1 MSFRDNDG
9 RRYGHIPPVQYPV
22 ANRSSQDQTSYP
34 NRRPSFNS
42 GDDSGAFV
50 SPANR
55 PNYHP
60 TLNTSVAGLGNR
72 DELFLASPS
81 DPNRANYG
89 NSGVAMAG
97 YQHQYQPQT
106 PPTPSTYNPQ
116 AFARSQSTTIPYLP
130 HPSHRRAQQQ
140 SIATNIPA
148 PAIAPAPYSPTTAT
162 PNNFTPAPYNPA
174 AYSGSAVPQRQS
186 TYSGYSNYNNQSYG
200 SPPLNQSPYF
210 QSQPTY
216 ASTPAQQR
224 QSSTPSAPY
233 PAGYDQPTY
242 NSTYTSAASPP
253 VPAQS
258 ISYDTS
264 QTQYAAS
271 YSNDTETPPI
281 TFYASDSSSSDQV
294 PYPTQSQIPVG
305 PNYSATD
312 PHSFLSRPSRSNS
325 AASPLP
331 SPPGHSQSLTGLTRH
346 PTNAPLPSRPVDD
359 IAEELYGP
367 NGSLATG
374 ASQEYPTQDSIMQDI
389 EAELARRN
397 GSLRDRPTAFDQR
410 NGALPEGDLQN
421 LRRLTSN
428 ASYHSTATTLTN
440 QEEPSGVNRYSSNA
454 STLNRNHSTN
464 PYAHEDHD
472 GDESDPEGAAGAWAL
487 QQAEEDDRRFSSVG
501 GTLPY
506 FSQPEA
512 SAQPT
517 LPTHKEEPSSDSDY
531 AGMDLGLMGG
541 GYAGNLTYDN
551 NLGSPPITEIA
562 PGDIQPLPT
571 PRSNHTSQRS
581 HGSNRYPAFEQADV
595 DYEGTGG
602 LQQPTAHRL
611 SFDEGEER
619 VSLHSRQSGSES
631 PSKEDYPDMFYHPG
645 LSNRPLPAIPASS
658 DSSSM
663 LSAQSPGKGLPQH
676 GYSLSVDSRP
686 YSGPDA
692 QYGQNAQQ
700 LQVERS
706 ISLSSHSTSPLV
718 QPPGRSKTDA
728 TEERNA
734 RLRQMRQQQQIM
746 AQQGLIPYEG
756 YDPGTPTSINYDVIT
771 LPSGRRGKFQHPE
784 KLTVADVR
792 SCTEPW
798 ALSGIAKWIR
808 EMAEGEPDLK
818 KKTLED
824 GLVRLFCLKVPTMN
838 VADAEALSTQVL
850 DSMLEAGILIPD
862 EEWLKFGPG
871 SVSGVLWQLTGS
883 GCYAPKLH
891 GYDDETYG
899 HELPTRCYSY
909 HCTRTLKKANLDD
922 LVSNGV
928 KTVDWA
934 TFYNMTK
941 ESTEGKSKKEVS
953 RQNVLHEII
962 TSEEVYMD
970 RLDVLRVLYRDRL
983 LQSQPRIV
991 AEGRIEKFVSNV
1003 FGKVD
1008 AVQQVNM
1015 DHLLA
1020 QLKYR
1025 QKEQGPWIVGFSDI
1039 FREWVRK
1046 ARTAYVDYASAF
1058 PYARYQVKKEAERNF
1073 LFRQFLEDNRAHPRS
1088 QRLDWTSYLKDPIT
1102 RLQRYSLLLETVL
1115 KQTIQDSEEKANLR
1129 RAIEEVKSMTLE
1141 CDAKVDEMQ
1150 KKVTMIELDQ
1160 MLVLRPGF
1168 HADLH
1173 LDHLGR
1179 ELILQGDLQRMGSK
1193 GVRWVDT
1200 HALLFDHYLILAKL
1214 VVSRDGRQDK
1224 KYDVSKEV
1232 RTLLSLAYITHT
1244 NFSSL
1249 YLCHDPISKQ
1259 KGIAAP
1265 LTRSAASDTKLNKV
1279 QTNGTE
1285 RPNLDHAATNSSVGT
1300 AAVNRL
1306 ATANSIDSEG
1316 RILYPFRIKHLG
1328 HEVYTLFAQSA
1339 QARQDW
1345 CDRIIEAKTR
1355 HAKALHAQNAEPFRL
1370 LVMADSAFAYDPVA
1384 AIGKYVGGVH
1394 IRGTPLDRAIR
1405 EVEKTCGS
1413 GRGPPPIS
1421 RAGVNCAT
1429 GFTAFGKNMVA
1440 VGTDAGVCVSEAGD
1454 QRGWIKTVT
1463 ASRVTQIAVLEQ
1475 FSVVLVL
1482 SERNLISYPLDVVAP
1497 PSSYPAPSNDNP
1509 RRSPQ
1514 RLAKDVSFFATA
1526 HMKDRMLVFYKKKES
1541 LHTTFK
1547 VLEPVFQKA
1556 TEKKSRLFGG
1566 SRKAG
1571 VGVTESFRDFDE
1583 FFFPTE
1589 CYSLNIFHTYIAVS
1603 TARGFELLTLD
1614 KKIPMSIPDTRQPAI
1629 ANIANRIKEQRPLG
1643 MFRLN
1648 DQEFLLAYE
1657 DCAVYVDKYGDVSRS
1672 VIMEYS
1678 GKQKKARGAS
1688 MYGQYLLLFNEDY
1701 VEVRNAENGRLR
1713 QIIAGRDVKVLD
1725 YGVRGPTGGSS
1736 SANGQSPSLGPISN
1750 GVLDSQGTIK
1760 ICMAHPEVAGQ
1771 QIVLEML
1778 LNSGHMEK

>member
-1 MSFRDNDG
+1 M
-9 RRYGHIPPVQYPV
+9 P
-22 ANRSSQDQTSYP
+22 
-34 NRRPSFNS
+34 
-42 GDDSGAFV
+42 
-50 SPANR
+50 
-55 PNYHP
+55 
-60 TLNTSVAGLGNR
+60 
-72 DELFLASPS
+72 
-81 DPNRANYG
+81 
-89 NSGVAMAG
+89 
-97 YQHQYQPQT
+97 
-106 PPTPSTYNPQ
+106 
-116 AFARSQSTTIPYLP
+116 
-130 HPSHRRAQQQ
+130 
-140 SIATNIPA
+140 
-148 PAIAPAPYSPTTAT
+148 
-162 PNNFTPAPYNPA
+162 
-174 AYSGSAVPQRQS
+174 
-186 TYSGYSNYNNQSYG
+186 
-200 SPPLNQSPYF
+200 
-210 QSQPTY
+210 
-216 ASTPAQQR
+216 
-224 QSSTPSAPY
+224 
-233 PAGYDQPTY
+233 
-242 NSTYTSAASPP
+242 SPP
-253 VPAQS
+253 VHA
-258 ISYDTS
+258 S
-264 QTQYAAS
+264 Q
-271 YSNDTETPPI
+271 PP
-281 TFYASDSSSSDQV
+281 
-294 PYPTQSQIPVG
+294 
-305 PNYSATD
+305 
-312 PHSFLSRPSRSNS
+312 
-325 AASPLP
+325 
-331 SPPGHSQSLTGLTRH
+331 TGLARH

-359 IAEELYGP
+359 TEDEQYP
-367 NGSLATG
+367 SNGSVAPDVSLDYTH
-374 ASQEYPTQDSIMQDI
+374 QDDIMNDI
-389 EAELARRN
+389 EAELGRKRN
-397 GSLRDRPTAFDQR
+397 GSFRDRPIAFDQR
-410 NGALPEGDLQN
+410 NGAVSDDELQN
-421 LRRLTSN
+421 LRRLTSS

-464 PYAHEDHD
+464 PYSYGDD
-472 GDESDPEGAAGAWAL
+472 GGDESDPEGAAGAWAL
-487 QQAEEDDRRFSSVG
+487 QQAEEDDRRFSTVG
-501 GTLPY
+501 GSFPY
-506 FSQPEA
+506 FAQPEV
-512 SAQPT
+512 STQQPT
-517 LPTHKEEPSSDSDY
+517 LATHKEEPGSDSDY
-531 AGMDLGLMGG
+531 AAMDLGLVGG
-541 GYAGNLTYDN
+541 GHAGNLNYDN
-551 NLGSPPITEIA
+551 NLGSPPATEPT
-562 PGDIQPLPT
+562 PGDLQALT
-571 PRSNHTSQRS
+571 TRSNHTSQRS

-595 DYEGTGG
+595 DYGGTGG

-631 PSKEDYPDMFYHPG
+631 PAKEDYPDMFYHPG
-645 LSNRPLPAIPASS
+645 LSNRPLPAIPAGS

-663 LSAQSPGKGLPQH
+663 LSVQSPSQGKYQH

-686 YSGPDA
+686 YTGPDA

-728 TEERNA
+728 AEERNA
-734 RLRQMRQQQQIM
+734 RVRHMRQQQQLA
-746 AQQGLIPYEG
+746 AQQGIPYEG
-756 YDPGTPTSINYDVIT
+756 YETGTASSINYDVIT
-771 LPSGRRGKFQHPE
+771 LPSGRRRKFQPD
-784 KLTVADVR
+784 KLTVVDVR

-808 EMAEGEPDLK
+808 EMADGEPDLK
-818 KKTLED
+818 KKTVED

-838 VADAEALSTQVL
+838 VADAEALGTQVA
-850 DSMLEAGILIPD
+850 DSMLAAGILVPE

-871 SVSGVLWQLTGS
+871 SISGVLWQLTGS

-891 GYDDETYG
+891 EYDDDAAG
-899 HELPTRCYSY
+899 HEVPVRCYSH

-922 LVSNGV
+922 FMSNGI
-928 KTVDWA
+928 KTLDWA
-934 TFYNMTK
+934 SFYNISK
-941 ESTEGKSKKEVS
+941 EMADGKPKKEVA
-953 RQNVLHEII
+953 RQNVLHEIV

-983 LQSQPRIV
+983 LQTLPRII
-991 AEGRIEKFVSNV
+991 AEGRIEKFVSSV
-1003 FGKVD
+1003 FGKAD

-1046 ARTAYVDYASAF
+1046 ARVAYVDYASAF
-1058 PYARYQVKKEAERNF
+1058 PYGRFLVKKEAEKNF
-1073 LFRQFLEDNRAHPRS
+1073 LFKQFLEDNRAHPRS

-1115 KQTIQDSEEKANLR
+1115 KHMVHDSEEKANLK
-1129 RAIEEVKSMTLE
+1129 RALEEVKSMTLE

-1168 HADLH
+1168 HADLN

-1214 VVSRDGRQDK
+1214 VVSRDSRLDR
-1224 KYDVSKEV
+1224 KYDVSKEPIPMP
-1232 RTLLSLAYITHT
+1232 LLFLE
-1244 NFSSL
+1244 SSQD
-1249 YLCHDPISKQ
+1249 DPISKQ

-1265 LTRSAASDTKLNKV
+1265 LSRAANSASDTKLNKV
-1279 QTNGTE
+1279 VSNGNE
-1285 RPNLDHAATNSSVGT
+1285 RPGLDHVATSSSIGPAVTRLAPTNS
-1300 AAVNRL
+1300 ADN
-1306 ATANSIDSEG
+1306 EG
-1316 RILYPFRIKHLG
+1316 KILYPFRIKHLG
-1328 HEVYTLFAQSA
+1328 HEVYTLFSQSA

-1370 LVMADSAFAYDPVA
+1370 RVMADSAFAYDPVA

-1405 EVEKTCGS
+1405 EVERTYGP
-1413 GRGPPPIS
+1413 GRGPIPIS

-1429 GFTAFGKNMVA
+1429 GFSAFGKNMVA
-1440 VGTDAGVCVSEAGD
+1440 VGTDAGVCVSEASD
-1454 QRGWIKTVT
+1454 QRGWNKTVT
-1463 ASRVTQIAVLEQ
+1463 ASRVTQIAVLEE

-1482 SERNLISYPLDVVAP
+1482 SERNLISYPLDVVSP
-1497 PSSYPAPSNDNP
+1497 PSNFPGPANDSH

-1526 HMKDRMLVFYKKKES
+1526 RMKDRMLVFYKKRES
-1541 LHTTFK
+1541 LHNTFK

-1566 SRKAG
+1566 IKKAG
-1571 VGVTESFRDFDE
+1571 TGVTESFRDYDE
-1583 FFFPTE
+1583 FYLPTE

-1614 KKIPMSIPDTRQPAI
+1614 KKIPMSIPDVRQPAI
-1629 ANIANRIKEQRPLG
+1629 ANIANRIKDQRPLG

-1648 DQEFLLAYE
+1648 EQEFLLAYE

-1678 GKQKKARGAS
+1678 GKQKKARGAT

-1713 QIIAGRDVKVLD
+1713 QIIAGRDVRVLD
-1725 YGVRGPTGGSS
+1725 YGVRGPTGGSTS
-1736 SANGQSPSLGPISN
+1736 PPEANGNGNESPYTAPVDN
-1750 GVLDSQGTIK
+1750 GLDSKGTVK

>member
-1 MSFRDNDG
+1 MSFRDNDQ

-22 ANRSSQDQTSYP
+22 ANRPLQDQSSYP
-34 NRRPSFNS
+34 NRRQSFNN
-42 GDDSGAFV
+42 GDDSAGAGSGFT
-50 SPANR
+50 SPSRAS
-55 PNYHP
+55 YQP
-60 TLNTSVAGLGNR
+60 TLNTTPAALAGR
-72 DELFLASPS
+72 DELFLASPA
-81 DPNRANYG
+81 DPNRPSYG
-89 NSGVAMAG
+89 NANVAMAG

-116 AFARSQSTTIPYLP
+116 AFVRSQSTAVPYLP
-130 HPSHRRAQQQ
+130 HPSHRWAQP
-140 SIATNIPA
+140 NPA
-148 PAIAPAPYSPTTAT
+148 PTTVPYSPTTST
-162 PNNFTPAPYNPA
+162 PSNSFAPAPYNPA
-174 AYSGSAVPQRQS
+174 AYSGASAPQRQS
-186 TYSGYSNYNNQSYG
+186 TVSGYSQYNGQSYT

-216 ASTPAQQR
+216 ASNSAQLR
-224 QSSTPSAPY
+224 QSSTPPTGYTAS
-233 PAGYDQPTY
+233 YDQPTY
-242 NSTYTSAASPP
+242 NSTYPSGRSSAVPSSTS
-253 VPAQS
+253 
-258 ISYDTS
+258 SYDS
-264 QTQYAAS
+264 SRTQYATG
-271 YSNDTETPPI
+271 YSNDAGSPPG
-281 TFYASDSSSSDQV
+281 TSYSTASQA
-294 PYPTQSQIPVG
+294 PYPTHSQIPVG
-305 PNYSATD
+305 PNYMD
-312 PHSFLSRPSRSNS
+312 DEPHSFLNLGSRSNS
-325 AASPLP
+325 TASPAP
-331 SPPGHSQSLTGLTRH
+331 SPPIQPQPSTGLARH

-359 IAEELYGP
+359 TEDRYVSDGVPAPDVTREY
-367 NGSLATG
+367 LA
-374 ASQEYPTQDSIMQDI
+374 QENIMNDI
-389 EAELARRN
+389 EAELGRAN
-397 GSLRDRPTAFDQR
+397 GALRDRPSAFDQR
-410 NGALPEGDLQN
+410 NGAVPDGELRN

-440 QEEPSGVNRYSSNA
+440 QEEQSSVNRYSSNA

-464 PYAHEDHD
+464 PYSYEDD
-472 GDESDPEGAAGAWAL
+472 AGDESDPEGAAGAWAL
-487 QQAEEDDRRFSSVG
+487 QQAEEDDRRFSTLG
-501 GTLPY
+501 GSLPY
-506 FSQPEA
+506 FNQPEMPI
-512 SAQPT
+512 QTP
-517 LPTHKEEPSSDSDY
+517 LPTHREEPGSDSDY
-531 AGMDLGLMGG
+531 AGMDLGLAGG
-541 GYAGNLTYDN
+541 GYAGTLAYDN
-551 NLGSPPITEIA
+551 NLGSPPASE
-562 PGDIQPLPT
+562 PT
-571 PRSNHTSQRS
+571 PGELQGLTSRSNHTSQRS

-595 DYEGTGG
+595 DYGDTGG
-602 LQQPTAHRL
+602 LQQPTTQSIPHRL
-611 SFDEGEER
+611 SFDEGDER

-631 PSKEDYPDMFYHPG
+631 PIKEDYPDMFYHPG
-645 LSNRPLPAIPASS
+645 LSNLAHRPLPAIPAGS

-663 LSAQSPGKGLPQH
+663 LSAQSPSQGKYQH

-706 ISLSSHSTSPLV
+706 ISLSSHSTSPQV

-728 TEERNA
+728 AEERNA
-734 RLRQMRQQQQIM
+734 RLKHIRQQQSI
-746 AQQGLIPYEG
+746 ASQQGMLYEG
-756 YDPGTPTSINYDVIT
+756 NETGTGSSIDYDVIT
-771 LPSGRRGKFQHPE
+771 LPSGRRRKFQPE
-784 KLTVADVR
+784 KITVVDVHT
-792 SCTEPW
+792 CTEPW

-808 EMAEGEPDLK
+808 EMADGEPDLR

-838 VADAEALSTQVL
+838 VADAEALSTQVT
-850 DSMLEAGILIPD
+850 DSMLEAGILVPD

-871 SVSGVLWQLTGS
+871 TISGVLWQLTGS

-891 GYDDETYG
+891 EYDEVVMA
-899 HELPTRCYSY
+899 HEVPVRCYSH

-922 LVSNGV
+922 LMSNGI

-934 TFYNMTK
+934 TFYGITK
-941 ESTEGKSKKEVS
+941 EGAESKPKKEVA

-970 RLDVLRVLYRDRL
+970 RLDVLRVLYRDNL

-991 AEGRIEKFVSNV
+991 AENRIEKFVSNV
-1003 FGKVD
+1003 FGKAD

-1025 QKEQGPWIVGFSDI
+1025 QKEQGPWIIGFSDI

-1046 ARTAYVDYASAF
+1046 ARNAYVDYASAF
-1058 PYARYQVKKEAERNF
+1058 PYARFLVKKEAERNY
-1073 LFRQFLEDNRAHPRS
+1073 LFRQFLDNNRAHPRS

-1115 KQTIQDSEEKANLR
+1115 KQTVQDSEEKANLK
-1129 RAIEEVKSMTLE
+1129 RALEEVKSMTLE

-1168 HADLH
+1168 HADLN

-1193 GVRWVDT
+1193 GVRWVDM

-1214 VVSRDGRQDK
+1214 VVSRDSRPDR
-1224 KYDVSKEV
+1224 KYDVSKEPIPMP
-1232 RTLLSLAYITHT
+1232 LLFLE
-1244 NFSSL
+1244 SSQD
-1249 YLCHDPISKQ
+1249 DPISKQ

-1265 LTRSAASDTKLNKV
+1265 LTRAANSASDTKLNKV
-1279 QTNGTE
+1279 GSNGNE
-1285 RPNLDHAATNSSVGT
+1285 RPGLDHAATASSVGST
-1300 AAVNRL
+1300 TVTRL
-1306 ATANSIDSEG
+1306 APVNTADSES

-1328 HEVYTLFAQSA
+1328 HEVYTLYAQTA
-1339 QARQDW
+1339 QTRQDW

-1370 LVMADSAFAYDPVA
+1370 RVMADSAFAYDPVA

-1405 EVEKTCGS
+1405 EVEKTYGS
-1413 GRGPPPIS
+1413 GRGPTPIS

-1429 GFTAFGKNMVA
+1429 GFSAFGKNMVA
-1440 VGTDAGVCVSEAGD
+1440 VGTDAGVCVSEASD
-1454 QRGWIKTVT
+1454 QRAWSKTV
-1463 ASRVTQIAVLEQ
+1463 AANRVTQIAVLEE

-1482 SERNLISYPLDVVAP
+1482 SERSLISYPLDVVSP
-1497 PSSYPAPSNDNP
+1497 PSNFPAPSSDNS

-1514 RLAKDVSFFATA
+1514 KLAKDVSFFATA
-1526 HMKDRMLVFYKKKES
+1526 RMKDRMLVFYKKRES
-1541 LHTTFK
+1541 LHNTFK

-1556 TEKKSRLFGG
+1556 TEKRSRFFGG
-1566 SRKAG
+1566 SRRLGGA
-1571 VGVTESFRDFDE
+1571 GVTESFRDYDE
-1583 FFFPTE
+1583 FYLPTE
-1589 CYSLNIFHTYIAVS
+1589 CYSLNIFHTYIAIS

-1614 KKIPMSIPDTRQPAI
+1614 KKIPMSIPDVKQPAI
-1629 ANIANRIKEQRPLG
+1629 ANIANRIKDQRPLG

-1678 GKQKKARGAS
+1678 GKQKKARGAT

-1713 QIIAGRDVKVLD
+1713 QIIAGRDVRVLD

-1736 SANGQSPSLGPISN
+1736 DRSPAANGN
-1750 GVLDSQGTIK
+1750 GQAQHPEPADPGLDSKGTVK

>member
-1 MSFRDNDG
+1 MSFRDNDQ
-9 RRYGHIPPVQYPV
+9 RRYGHVPPVQYPV
-22 ANRSSQDQTSYP
+22 ANRSSQSQSPFP
-34 NRRPSFNS
+34 NRRPSFNN
-42 GDDSGAFV
+42 GDDSGAFA
-50 SPANR
+50 SSLSR
-55 PNYHP
+55 PSYPP
-60 TLNTSVAGLGNR
+60 TLNTTAAGLSNG
-72 DELFLASPS
+72 DELFLASPT
-81 DPNRANYG
+81 DPNRPNYG
-89 NSGVAMAG
+89 NSSVAMAG

-116 AFARSQSTTIPYLP
+116 AFARSQSTSLPYHP
-130 HPSHRRAQQQ
+130 HPSNNNRWGQQ
-140 SIATNIPA
+140 AA
-148 PAIAPAPYSPTTAT
+148 APAPYSPTTAT

-174 AYSGSAVPQRQS
+174 AYSGAAVPQRQS
-186 TYSGYSNYNNQSYG
+186 TYAGYTNYSNQSYG
-200 SPPLNQSPYF
+200 SPPVNQSPYF
-210 QSQPTY
+210 QAQPTY
-216 ASTPAQQR
+216 ASTTAQSR
-224 QSSTPSAPY
+224 QSPPTTY
-233 PAGYDQPTY
+233 TAGYDQPTY
-242 NSTYTSAASPP
+242 NSAAYPPTTSTAAPAQTTSYDPSQSQYTSYSTDSTTPP
-253 VPAQS
+253 V
-258 ISYDTS
+258 
-264 QTQYAAS
+264 
-271 YSNDTETPPI
+271 
-281 TFYASDSSSSDQV
+281 TFYASDSSSSDQI
-294 PYPTQSQIPVG
+294 PYPTTSQIPVG
-305 PNYSATD
+305 PNYSASD
-312 PHSFLSRPSRSNS
+312 PHSFLNRNSRSNS

-331 SPPGHSQSLTGLTRH
+331 SPPAHSQLVTGLTRH
-346 PTNAPLPSRPVDD
+346 PTNRPLPSRPVDETAAGRYGTNGTVSQD
-359 IAEELYGP
+359 LSEEYT
-367 NGSLATG
+367 A
-374 ASQEYPTQDSIMQDI
+374 QDSIMQDI
-389 EAELARRN
+389 EAELRGQN
-397 GSLRDRPTAFDQR
+397 GSLRGRPSAFDQR
-410 NGALPEGDLQN
+410 NGALPDGDLQN

-428 ASYHSTATTLTN
+428 ASYHSTATTLNN
-440 QEEPSGVNRYSSNA
+440 QEESSGVNRYSSNA

-464 PYAHEDHD
+464 PYAYEDYD
-472 GDESDPEGAAGAWAL
+472 GDESDPEGAAGAWAM

-501 GTLPY
+501 GTFPY

-512 SAQPT
+512 PAQPT
-517 LPTHKEEPSSDSDY
+517 LATHKEEPSSDSDY

-541 GYAGNLTYDN
+541 GYAGNLVYDN
-551 NLGSPPITEIA
+551 NLGSPPATE
-562 PGDIQPLPT
+562 PT
-571 PRSNHTSQRS
+571 PGEFQALPSRSNHTSQRS

-631 PSKEDYPDMFYHPG
+631 PAKEDYPDMFYHPG
-645 LSNRPLPAIPASS
+645 LSNRPLPAIPAGS

-663 LSAQSPGKGLPQH
+663 LSVQSPSRAAAQH

-728 TEERNA
+728 AEERNA
-734 RLRQMRQQQQIM
+734 RVRHMRQQQQLA
-746 AQQGLIPYEG
+746 AQQNIPYEG
-756 YDPGTPTSINYDVIT
+756 YETGTASSINYDVIT
-771 LPSGRRGKFQHPE
+771 LPSGRRRKFQPE
-784 KLTVADVR
+784 KLTIVDVR

-818 KKTLED
+818 RKTLED

-838 VADAEALSTQVL
+838 VADAEALGAQVA
-850 DSMLEAGILIPD
+850 DSMLEAGILVVE

-871 SVSGVLWQLTGS
+871 SITGVLWQLTGS

-891 GYDDETYG
+891 EYDDDISS
-899 HELPTRCYSY
+899 HEVPGRCYSH

-922 LVSNGV
+922 LMSNGV

-934 TFYNMTK
+934 TFYDMTK
-941 ESTEGKSKKEVS
+941 ESTEGKAKKEIS

-983 LQSQPRIV
+983 LHSQPRII
-991 AEGRIEKFVSNV
+991 AEGRVEKFVSNV

-1058 PYARYQVKKEAERNF
+1058 PYAHYQVKKEAERNF
-1073 LFRQFLEDNRAHPRS
+1073 LFRQFLEDNRTHPRS

-1115 KQTIQDSEEKANLR
+1115 KHMVHDSEEKANLK
-1129 RAIEEVKSMTLE
+1129 RAIDEVKSMTLE

-1173 LDHLGR
+1173 LEHLGR

-1214 VVSRDGRQDK
+1214 VVSRDGRQDR
-1224 KYDVSKEV
+1224 KYDVSKEPIPMP
-1232 RTLLSLAYITHT
+1232 LLFLE
-1244 NFSSL
+1244 SSQD
-1249 YLCHDPISKQ
+1249 DPVSKQ

-1265 LTRSAASDTKLNKV
+1265 LTRAANSASDTKLNKV
-1279 QTNGTE
+1279 TSNGSE
-1285 RPNLDHAATNSSVGT
+1285 RPGLDHAATSSSVTSG
-1300 AAVNRL
+1300 AVTRL
-1306 ATANSIDSEG
+1306 ATANSADSEG
-1316 RILYPFRIKHLG
+1316 RILYPFRVKHLG
-1328 HEVYTLFAQSA
+1328 HEVYTLFALSA
-1339 QARQDW
+1339 QTRQDW

-1370 LVMADSAFAYDPVA
+1370 RVMADSAFAYDAVA
-1384 AIGKYVGGVH
+1384 AVGKYVGGVH

-1405 EVEKTCGS
+1405 EVEKTYGA
-1413 GRGPPPIS
+1413 GRGPAPIS

-1429 GFTAFGKNMVA
+1429 GFSAFGKNMVA
-1440 VGTDAGVCVSEAGD
+1440 VGTDAGVCVSEASD
-1454 QRGWIKTVT
+1454 QKGWNKTVT
-1463 ASRVTQIAVLEQ
+1463 ANRVTQIAVLEE

-1482 SERNLISYPLDVVAP
+1482 SERNLISYPLDVVSP
-1497 PSSYPAPSNDNP
+1497 PSNFPAPANDNP

-1526 HMKDRMLVFYKKKES
+1526 RMKDRMLVFYKKKEN
-1541 LHTTFK
+1541 LHSTFK

-1571 VGVTESFRDFDE
+1571 VGVTESFRDYDE

-1614 KKIPMSIPDTRQPAI
+1614 KKIPMSIPDVKQPAI

-1678 GKQKKARGAS
+1678 GKQKKARGAT

-1713 QIIAGRDVKVLD
+1713 QIIAGRDVRVLD

-1736 SANGQSPSLGPISN
+1736 SANGQSPSPSPADN
-1750 GVLDSQGTIK
+1750 GLDSKGTVK
-1760 ICMAHPEVAGQ
+1760 ICMAHPEVPGQ

>member
-1 MSFRDNDG
+1 MSFRDNDQ

-22 ANRSSQDQTSYP
+22 ANQSSQDPLNYP
-34 NRRPSFNS
+34 NRRSSFNN
-42 GDDSGAFV
+42 GDDSGGFT
-50 SPANR
+50 SPVTR
-55 PNYHP
+55 PSYQP
-60 TLNTSVAGLGNR
+60 TLNTNVAGLAGR

-81 DPNRANYG
+81 DPSRPNYG
-89 NSGVAMAG
+89 NSNVAMAG
-97 YQHQYQPQT
+97 YQHQYQPQS

-116 AFARSQSTTIPYLP
+116 AFARSHSTSLPYLP
-130 HPSHRRAQQQ
+130 HPSHRWAPPN
-140 SIATNIPA
+140 AT
-148 PAIAPAPYSPTTAT
+148 PAPYSPTSAT

-174 AYSGSAVPQRQS
+174 AYSGAPVPQRQA
-186 TYSGYSNYNNQSYG
+186 TYAGYTNNNNSNNGQSYA

-210 QSQPTY
+210 QSQPLYAAPTQPRHTSTPPTTY
-216 ASTPAQQR
+216 TASYGQTPYSSAYPPTTNTIASTL
-224 QSSTPSAPY
+224 TT
-233 PAGYDQPTY
+233 GYDSSQGR
-242 NSTYTSAASPP
+242 YTTSYPNDGTSPQ
-253 VPAQS
+253 A
-258 ISYDTS
+258 
-264 QTQYAAS
+264 
-271 YSNDTETPPI
+271 
-281 TFYASDSSSSDQV
+281 TFYSSDSSTSSQT
-294 PYPTQSQIPVG
+294 PYPTHSEIPVG
-305 PNYSATD
+305 PNYSAND
-312 PHSFLSRPSRSNS
+312 PHSFLNRTSRSNS

-331 SPPGHSQSLTGLTRH
+331 SPPVHSQLSTGLARH

-359 IAEELYGP
+359 VAEEQYP
-367 NGSLATG
+367 SNGTHAPDI
-374 ASQEYPTQDSIMQDI
+374 AQEYATQNSIMQDI
-389 EAELARRN
+389 EAELGRRN
-397 GSLRDRPTAFDQR
+397 GSIHGRPTAFDQR
-410 NGALPEGDLQN
+410 NGALADGDLQN

-428 ASYHSTATTLTN
+428 ASYHSTATTITN

-464 PYAHEDHD
+464 PYAYEDYD

-501 GTLPY
+501 GTLSY
-506 FSQPEA
+506 FNPPEA
-512 SAQPT
+512 STQPT

-551 NLGSPPITEIA
+551 NLGSPPASETT
-562 PGDIQPLPT
+562 PGDLQALPT

-581 HGSNRYPAFEQADV
+581 HGSNKYPVFEQAEV
-595 DYEGTGG
+595 EYEGTGG
-602 LQQPTAHRL
+602 LQKPAAHRL

-631 PSKEDYPDMFYHPG
+631 PIKEDYPDMFYHPG

-663 LSAQSPGKGLPQH
+663 LSIQSPTKAGYQH
-676 GYSLSVDSRP
+676 GYSLSVDSPP

-692 QYGQNAQQ
+692 LYGQNAQQ

-706 ISLSSHSTSPLV
+706 ISLSSHSTSPHV

-734 RLRQMRQQQQIM
+734 RLRHVRQQQQLA
-746 AQQGLIPYEG
+746 AQQGLPYEG
-756 YDPGTPTSINYDVIT
+756 YETGTASSINYDVIT
-771 LPSGRRGKFQHPE
+771 LPSGRRRNFQPE
-784 KLTVADVR
+784 KFTIVDVR

-798 ALSGIAKWIR
+798 ALSGIAKWVR

-818 KKTLED
+818 RKTLED

-838 VADAEALSTQVL
+838 VADAETLSTQVT
-850 DSMLEAGILIPD
+850 DSMLEAGILVPE

-871 SVSGVLWQLTGS
+871 SISGVLWQLTGS

-891 GYDDETYG
+891 EYDDDITG
-899 HELPTRCYSY
+899 HEVPTRCYSY

-922 LVSNGV
+922 LMSNGV
-928 KTVDWA
+928 KTLDWA

-941 ESTEGKSKKEVS
+941 EGTESKSKKEIS
-953 RQNVLHEII
+953 RQNVLHEIV

-983 LQSQPRIV
+983 LQFQPRII
-991 AEGRIEKFVSNV
+991 AESKIEKFVSDV
-1003 FGKVD
+1003 FGKAD

-1046 ARTAYVDYASAF
+1046 AKTAYVDYASAF
-1058 PYARYQVKKEAERNF
+1058 PYARYRVKKEAEKNF
-1073 LFRQFLEDNRAHPRS
+1073 LFKQFLEENRAHPRS

-1102 RLQRYSLLLETVL
+1102 RLQRYSLLLETAL
-1115 KQTIQDSEEKANLR
+1115 KYMVQECEEKSNLK

-1173 LDHLGR
+1173 LDHL

-1193 GVRWVDT
+1193 GMRWVDT

-1214 VVSRDGRQDK
+1214 VISKDGRQDR
-1224 KYDVSKEV
+1224 KYDVSKEPIPMP
-1232 RTLLSLAYITHT
+1232 LLFLE
-1244 NFSSL
+1244 SSQD
-1249 YLCHDPISKQ
+1249 DPVSKQ
-1259 KGIAAP
+1259 KGITAP
-1265 LTRSAASDTKLNKV
+1265 LTRAANSASDTKLNKV
-1279 QTNGTE
+1279 TSNGTE
-1285 RPNLDHAATNSSVGT
+1285 RPGLDHTVTTSSIGPGT
-1300 AAVNRL
+1300 VTRL
-1306 ATANSIDSEG
+1306 GPGGSGDTEG
-1316 RILYPFRIKHLG
+1316 KILYPFRVKHLG

-1339 QARQDW
+1339 QTRQDW

-1370 LVMADSAFAYDPVA
+1370 RVMADSAFAYDPIA

-1405 EVEKTCGS
+1405 EVEKTYGS

-1429 GFTAFGKNMVA
+1429 GFSAFGKNMVA
-1440 VGTDAGVCVSEAGD
+1440 VGTDAGVCVSEASD
-1454 QRGWIKTVT
+1454 QRHWNKTVT
-1463 ASRVTQIAVLEQ
+1463 ANRVTQIAVLEE

-1482 SERNLISYPLDVVAP
+1482 SDRNLISYPLDVISP
-1497 PSSYPAPSNDNP
+1497 PSNFPVLANDSH

-1526 HMKDRMLVFYKKKES
+1526 RMKERMLVFYKKKES

-1556 TEKKSRLFGG
+1556 TEKKSRFFGG

-1571 VGVTESFRDFDE
+1571 VGVTESFRDYDE

-1614 KKIPMSIPDTRQPAI
+1614 KKIPMSIPDVKQPAI
-1629 ANIANRIKEQRPLG
+1629 ADIAYRIKEQRPLG

-1678 GKQKKARGAS
+1678 GKQKKARGAT

-1713 QIIAGRDVKVLD
+1713 QIIAGRDVRVLD

-1736 SANGQSPSLGPISN
+1736 NANGSSPFPNDDNGPESN
-1750 GVLDSQGTIK
+1750 DTVK
-1760 ICMAHPEVAGQ
+1760 ICMAHPEVSGQ

-1778 LNSGHMEK
+1778 LNSGH

>member
-1 MSFRDNDG
+1 MSFRDNDQ
-9 RRYGHIPPVQYPV
+9 RRYGHVPPVQYPV
-22 ANRSSQDQTSYP
+22 ANRSSQDQATYP
-34 NRRPSFNS
+34 HRQPSFNN
-42 GDDSGAFV
+42 GDDVGAFA
-50 SPANR
+50 STATR
-55 PNYHP
+55 PSYQP

-81 DPNRANYG
+81 DPSRSNYG
-89 NSGVAMAG
+89 NSSVAMAG

-116 AFARSQSTTIPYLP
+116 TFARSQSQSTAVPYLP
-130 HPSHRRAQQQ
+130 HPSHRWHQPN
-140 SIATNIPA
+140 ATAPPA
-148 PAIAPAPYSPTTAT
+148 APAPYSPTSAT
-162 PNNFTPAPYNPA
+162 PSSFAPAPYNPA
-174 AYSGSAVPQRQS
+174 AYSGSAVTQRQS
-186 TYSGYSNYNNQSYG
+186 TYAGYTNYNGQSYG

-210 QSQPTY
+210 QAQPTY
-216 ASTPAQQR
+216 SSTGHQR
-224 QSSTPSAPY
+224 QSSTNTPTTYGASYEQTSYTLPYPSSTSAAASNHTTSYDSNTQLQFAPSVSADSRTPPATFYSSDSSASEQAPY
-233 PAGYDQPTY
+233 PTH
-242 NSTYTSAASPP
+242 
-253 VPAQS
+253 
-258 ISYDTS
+258 
-264 QTQYAAS
+264 
-271 YSNDTETPPI
+271 
-281 TFYASDSSSSDQV
+281 
-294 PYPTQSQIPVG
+294 SQIPVG
-305 PNYSATD
+305 PNYSASD
-312 PHSFLSRPSRSNS
+312 PHSFLSRASNSNS

-331 SPPGHSQSLTGLTRH
+331 SPPAHSQLVTGLARH

-359 IAEELYGP
+359 TEDRYAR
-367 NGSLATG
+367 NGAP
-374 ASQEYPTQDSIMQDI
+374 APDMSQEYSTQDSIIHDI
-389 EAELARRN
+389 EAELGRN
-397 GSLRDRPTAFDQR
+397 GSRPSAFDQR
-410 NGALPEGDLQN
+410 NGALPDGDLQN

-464 PYAHEDHD
+464 PYAYEEYD

-487 QQAEEDDRRFSSVG
+487 QQAEEDDRRFSTVG
-501 GTLPY
+501 GPLPY
-506 FSQPEA
+506 FNQPET

-531 AGMDLGLMGG
+531 AGMDLGLAGG
-541 GYAGNLTYDN
+541 GYAGNLAYDN
-551 NLGSPPITEIA
+551 NLGSPPISDTT
-562 PGDIQPLPT
+562 PGETHVLPT
-571 PRSNHTSQRS
+571 RSNHTSQRS

-611 SFDEGEER
+611 SFDEGDER

-631 PSKEDYPDMFYHPG
+631 PKDDYPDMFYHPG
-645 LSNRPLPAIPASS
+645 LSNRPLPAIPGGS

-663 LSAQSPGKGLPQH
+663 LSAQSPSRQAQH
-676 GYSLSVDSRP
+676 GYSLSVDSRA

-728 TEERNA
+728 TEDRNAA
-734 RLRQMRQQQQIM
+734 RLRHMRQQQQLG
-746 AQQGLIPYEG
+746 AQQNLPYEG
-756 YDPGTPTSINYDVIT
+756 YETGTASSINYDVIT
-771 LPSGRRGKFQHPE
+771 LPSGRRRKFQPE
-784 KLTVADVR
+784 KLTVVDVR

-808 EMAEGEPDLK
+808 EMADGEPDLK
-818 KKTLED
+818 RKTVED

-838 VADAEALSTQVL
+838 VADAEALSTQVA
-850 DSMLEAGILIPD
+850 DSMLEAGILLPE

-871 SVSGVLWQLTGS
+871 SISGVIWQLTGS

-891 GYDDETYG
+891 EYDDEETA
-899 HELPTRCYSY
+899 HELLARCYSH

-922 LVSNGV
+922 FMSNGV

-934 TFYNMTK
+934 TFYHMTK
-941 ESTEGKSKKEVS
+941 ENTEGKAKKEVA
-953 RQNVLHEII
+953 RQNVLHEIV

-991 AEGRIEKFVSNV
+991 AENRIDKFVSNV

-1046 ARTAYVDYASAF
+1046 ARAAYVDYASAF
-1058 PYARYQVKKEAERNF
+1058 PFARYSVKREAEKNF
-1073 LFRQFLEDNRAHPRS
+1073 LFKQFLNDNQANPRS

-1115 KQTIQDSEEKANLR
+1115 KHMIHDSEEKANLK

-1224 KYDVSKEV
+1224 KYDVSKEPIPMP
-1232 RTLLSLAYITHT
+1232 LLFLE
-1244 NFSSL
+1244 SSQD
-1249 YLCHDPISKQ
+1249 DPISKQ

-1265 LTRSAASDTKLNKV
+1265 LTRTANPALDAKLNKV
-1279 QTNGTE
+1279 VSNGTE
-1285 RPNLDHAATNSSVGT
+1285 RPGLDHAATSSSVGSV
-1300 AAVNRL
+1300 AVTRL
-1306 ATANSIDSEG
+1306 ATANSADSEG

-1355 HAKALHAQNAEPFRL
+1355 HAKALHAQNAEPFKLR
-1370 LVMADSAFAYDPVA
+1370 VMADSAFAYDPVA

-1405 EVEKTCGS
+1405 EVEKACGP

-1421 RAGVNCAT
+1421 KAGVNCAT
-1429 GFTAFGKNMVA
+1429 GFSAFGKNMVA
-1440 VGTDAGVCVSEAGD
+1440 VGTDMGVCVSEASD
-1454 QRGWIKTVT
+1454 QRGWNKTVT
-1463 ASRVTQIAVLEQ
+1463 SNRVTQIAVLEE

-1482 SERNLISYPLDVVAP
+1482 SERNLISYPLDVVSP
-1497 PSSYPAPSNDNP
+1497 PSNFPAPSNDNP

-1526 HMKDRMLVFYKKKES
+1526 RMKDRMLVFYKKKEN
-1541 LHTTFK
+1541 LHSTFK

-1571 VGVTESFRDFDE
+1571 VGVTESFRDYDE

-1614 KKIPMSIPDTRQPAI
+1614 KKIPMSIPDTKQPAI

-1648 DQEFLLAYE
+1648 DQEFLLTYE

-1678 GKQKKARGAS
+1678 GKQKKARGAT

-1736 SANGQSPSLGPISN
+1736 SANGQTMNLTPVDN
-1750 GVLDSQGTIK
+1750 GLDSKGTVK

>member
-1 MSFRDNDG
+1 MSFRDNDQ
-9 RRYGHIPPVQYPV
+9 RRYGHLPPVQYPV
-22 ANRSSQDQTSYP
+22 ANRSSQDQSSYP
-34 NRRPSFNS
+34 NRRQSFNN
-42 GDDSGAFV
+42 GDDSTGFAP
-50 SPANR
+50 PANR
-55 PNYHP
+55 AGFQP
-60 TLNTSVAGLGNR
+60 TLNTTPEALAGR
-72 DELFLASPS
+72 DELFLASPTES
-81 DPNRANYG
+81 SRPSYG
-89 NSGVAMAG
+89 NSNVAMAG

-106 PPTPSTYNPQ
+106 PPTPSSYNPQ
-116 AFARSQSTTIPYLP
+116 AFARSQSTTLPYLP
-130 HPSHRRAQQQ
+130 HPSHRWAQPN
-140 SIATNIPA
+140 ATTPA
-148 PAIAPAPYSPTTAT
+148 APYSPIATTA
-162 PNNFTPAPYNPA
+162 NNAFTPAPYNPA
-174 AYSGSAVPQRQS
+174 AYSGAAVPQRQS
-186 TYSGYSNYNNQSYG
+186 TYAGYTQYNGQSYG

-216 ASTPAQQR
+216 ASNSPQLR
-224 QSSTPSAPY
+224 QSSTPPTTYS
-233 PAGYDQPTY
+233 AGYDQPTY
-242 NSTYTSAASPP
+242 NSAYPSATNSVAPTNTS
-253 VPAQS
+253 
-258 ISYDTS
+258 SYDTS
-264 QTQYAAS
+264 QAQYISS
-271 YSNDTETPPI
+271 YSNNATSPPA
-281 TFYASDSSSSDQV
+281 TSYSSVSQA
-294 PYPTQSQIPVG
+294 PYPTHSPIPVG
-305 PNYSATD
+305 PNYSANE
-312 PHSFLSRPSRSNS
+312 PHSFLDLGSRSNS
-325 AASPLP
+325 TASPVP
-331 SPPGHSQSLTGLTRH
+331 SPPAHSQPPTGLARH
-346 PTNAPLPSRPVDD
+346 PTNAPLPSRPADDTEDRYGSNGALAPDISQDYVSQDD
-359 IAEELYGP
+359 IM
-367 NGSLATG
+367 N
-374 ASQEYPTQDSIMQDI
+374 DI
-389 EAELARRN
+389 EAELRRARN

-410 NGALPEGDLQN
+410 NGALPDDELQN

-428 ASYHSTATTLTN
+428 ASYHSTATTLTS

-464 PYAHEDHD
+464 PYAYDD
-472 GDESDPEGAAGAWAL
+472 DGGDESDPEGAAGVWAL
-487 QQAEEDDRRFSSVG
+487 QQAEEDDRRFSTLG
-501 GTLPY
+501 GSLPY
-506 FSQPEA
+506 FNQPEVL
-512 SAQPT
+512 AQPT
-517 LPTHKEEPSSDSDY
+517 LATHKEEPGSDSDY
-531 AGMDLGLMGG
+531 AGMDLGLAGG
-541 GYAGNLTYDN
+541 GYAGTLTYDN
-551 NLGSPPITEIA
+551 NLGSPPATE
-562 PGDIQPLPT
+562 PT
-571 PRSNHTSQRS
+571 PGESQALGSRSNHTSQRS

-595 DYEGTGG
+595 DYSGTGG

-611 SFDEGEER
+611 SFDEGDER
-619 VSLHSRQSGSES
+619 VSLHSKQSGSES

-645 LSNRPLPAIPASS
+645 LSSRPLPAIPAGS

-663 LSAQSPGKGLPQH
+663 LSVQSPSQAKYQH

-728 TEERNA
+728 AEERNA
-734 RLRQMRQQQQIM
+734 RLKHMRQQQQL
-746 AQQGLIPYEG
+746 ATQQGMLYEG
-756 YDPGTPTSINYDVIT
+756 YETGTGSSINYDVIT
-771 LPSGRRGKFQHPE
+771 LPSGRRRKFQPE
-784 KLTVADVR
+784 KLTVVDVR

-798 ALSGIAKWIR
+798 ALSGIARWIR
-808 EMAEGEPDLK
+808 EMADGEPDLRR
-818 KKTLED
+818 KTLED

-838 VADAEALSTQVL
+838 VADAEALSTQVT
-850 DSMLEAGILIPD
+850 DSMLKAGILVPE

-871 SVSGVLWQLTGS
+871 TISGVLCQLTGS

-891 GYDDETYG
+891 EHDAEETG
-899 HELPTRCYSY
+899 HEIPLRCYSH

-922 LVSNGV
+922 LMSNGI

-934 TFYNMTK
+934 TFYNITK
-941 ESTEGKSKKEVS
+941 ESAETKPKKEVA
-953 RQNVLHEII
+953 RQNVLHEIV

-983 LQSQPRIV
+983 LGFQPRII
-991 AEGRIEKFVSNV
+991 AEGRIEKFVDHV
-1003 FGKVD
+1003 FGKAD
-1008 AVQQVNM
+1008 AVQHVNM

-1058 PYARYQVKKEAERNF
+1058 PYAHFQVKKEAERNY
-1073 LFRQFLEDNRAHPRS
+1073 LFRQFLEENRAHPRS

-1115 KQTIQDSEEKANLR
+1115 KQTVQDSEEKANLK
-1129 RAIEEVKSMTLE
+1129 RALEEVRSMTLE

-1168 HADLH
+1168 HADLN

-1214 VVSRDGRQDK
+1214 VTSRDSRQDR
-1224 KYDVSKEV
+1224 KYDVSKEPIPMP
-1232 RTLLSLAYITHT
+1232 LLFLE
-1244 NFSSL
+1244 SSQD
-1249 YLCHDPISKQ
+1249 DPISKQ

-1265 LTRSAASDTKLNKV
+1265 LSRAANSASDTKLNKV
-1279 QTNGTE
+1279 ASNGGE
-1285 RPNLDHAATNSSVGT
+1285 RPGLDHAATTSSVGSV
-1300 AAVNRL
+1300 AVTRL
-1306 ATANSIDSEG
+1306 VPNNSADNDSK
-1316 RILYPFRIKHLG
+1316 ILYPFRIKHLG
-1328 HEVYTLFAQSA
+1328 HEVYTLFAPSLQK
-1339 QARQDW
+1339 RQDW

-1370 LVMADSAFAYDPVA
+1370 RVMADSAFAYDPVA

-1405 EVEKTCGS
+1405 EVEKIYGS
-1413 GRGPPPIS
+1413 GRGPLPIS

-1429 GFTAFGKNMVA
+1429 GFSAFGKNMVA
-1440 VGTDAGVCVSEAGD
+1440 VGTDAGVCVSEASD

-1463 ASRVTQIAVLEQ
+1463 TSRVTQIAVLEE

-1482 SERNLISYPLDVVAP
+1482 SERNLISYPLDVVSP
-1497 PSSYPAPSNDNP
+1497 PSNFPAPTNDSP

-1526 HMKDRMLVFYKKKES
+1526 RMKDRMLVFYKKREG
-1541 LHTTFK
+1541 LHNTFK

-1556 TEKKSRLFGG
+1556 TEKKSRFFGG
-1566 SRKAG
+1566 SRRAG
-1571 VGVTESFRDFDE
+1571 VGVTESFRDYDE
-1583 FFFPTE
+1583 FYLPTE
-1589 CYSLNIFHTYIAVS
+1589 CYSLNIFHTYISIS
-1603 TARGFELLTLD
+1603 TAKGFELLTLD
-1614 KKIPMSIPDTRQPAI
+1614 KKIPMSIPDVSQPAI
-1629 ANIANRIKEQRPLG
+1629 ANIANRIKDQRPLG

-1678 GKQKKARGAS
+1678 GKQKKAGGAT

-1713 QIIAGRDVKVLD
+1713 QIIAGRDVRVLD

-1736 SANGQSPSLGPISN
+1736 NPSSTANGNGQSPPNTSPTETGMNSK
-1750 GVLDSQGTIK
+1750 GTVK

>member
-1 MSFRDNDG
+1 MSFRDNDQ
-9 RRYGHIPPVQYPV
+9 RRYGHVPPVQYPV
-22 ANRSSQDQTSYP
+22 ANRSSQDQSTYP
-34 NRRPSFNS
+34 TRQPSFNS
-42 GDDSGAFV
+42 GDDSTV
-50 SPANR
+50 TR
-55 PNYHP
+55 PSYQP
-60 TLNTSVAGLGNR
+60 TLNTTAAGLGTR

-81 DPNRANYG
+81 DPLRSNYG
-89 NSGVAMAG
+89 NSNVAMAG

-116 AFARSQSTTIPYLP
+116 AFPRSQSTSLPYHP
-130 HPSHRRAQQQ
+130 HPSANRWGQ
-140 SIATNIPA
+140 SNAPPA
-148 PAIAPAPYSPTTAT
+148 LPAPYSPTSATA
-162 PNNFTPAPYNPA
+162 NNFNHAPYNPA
-174 AYSGSAVPQRQS
+174 AYSGGAAPQRQS
-186 TYSGYSNYNNQSYG
+186 TYAGYTTYNNHQSYG

-210 QSQPTY
+210 QAQPTY
-216 ASTPAQQR
+216 ASTSNHSAQ
-224 QSSTPSAPY
+224 STPPTTY
-233 PAGYDQPTY
+233 PTSYDRTTY
-242 NSTYTSAASPP
+242 NSAYPSATSAAPP
-253 VPAQS
+253 PTLTT
-258 ISYDTS
+258 SYDSS
-264 QTQYAAS
+264 QTQYTTS
-271 YSNDTETPPI
+271 YPNDATSPQA
-281 TFYASDSSSSDQV
+281 TFYSSDSSTSSQA
-294 PYPTQSQIPVG
+294 PYPTHSQIPVG
-305 PNYSATD
+305 PNYSASD
-312 PHSFLSRPSRSNS
+312 PHSFLNRTSRSNS
-325 AASPLP
+325 AASPVP
-331 SPPGHSQSLTGLTRH
+331 SPPAHSQSLTGLARH
-346 PTNAPLPSRPVDD
+346 PTNAPLPSRPVDS
-359 IAEELYGP
+359 IAEEQYTS
-367 NGSLATG
+367 NGLSAAGT
-374 ASQEYPTQDSIMQDI
+374 SEEYITQDSIMQDI
-389 EAELARRN
+389 EAELRRARN
-397 GSLRDRPTAFDQR
+397 GSLHNRPSAFDQR

-428 ASYHSTATTLTN
+428 ASYHSTATTLIN
-440 QEEPSGVNRYSSNA
+440 QEEGSGVNRYSSNA
-454 STLNRNHSTN
+454 STLNRNHSNN
-464 PYAHEDHD
+464 PYAYEDYD

-501 GTLPY
+501 GTFPY
-506 FSQPEA
+506 FSQPETP
-512 SAQPT
+512 AQPT
-517 LPTHKEEPSSDSDY
+517 LPTHREEPSSDSDY

-541 GYAGNLTYDN
+541 GYAGNLAYDN
-551 NLGSPPITEIA
+551 NLGSPPASETA
-562 PGDIQPLPT
+562 PGDTQALPT
-571 PRSNHTSQRS
+571 PRSNHASQRS

-602 LQQPTAHRL
+602 LQPPTAHRL

-631 PSKEDYPDMFYHPG
+631 PPKEDYPDMFYHPG

-663 LSAQSPGKGLPQH
+663 LSAQSSSRPGHQH
-676 GYSLSVDSRP
+676 AYSLSVDSRP
-686 YSGPDA
+686 YTGPDA

-706 ISLSSHSTSPLV
+706 ISLSSHSTSPHV

-728 TEERNA
+728 TEDRNA
-734 RLRQMRQQQQIM
+734 RLRHMRQQQQLA
-746 AQQGLIPYEG
+746 AQQGLPYEG
-756 YDPGTPTSINYDVIT
+756 YDTGTGSSINYDVIT
-771 LPSGRRGKFQHPE
+771 LPSGRRRKFQPE
-784 KLTVADVR
+784 KLTVVDVR
-792 SCTEPW
+792 SCSEPW

-818 KKTLED
+818 RKTLED

-838 VADAEALSTQVL
+838 VADAEALGTQVAN
-850 DSMLEAGILIPD
+850 SMLEAGILVPE

-871 SVSGVLWQLTGS
+871 SISGVLWQLTGS

-891 GYDDETYG
+891 EFDDDITG
-899 HELPTRCYSY
+899 HDVPARCYSH

-922 LVSNGV
+922 LISNGV

-941 ESTEGKSKKEVS
+941 ESIEGKEKKEIS
-953 RQNVLHEII
+953 RQNILHEIV
-962 TSEEVYMD
+962 TSEEAYMD
-970 RLDVLRVLYRDRL
+970 RLEVLRVLYRDRL
-983 LQSQPRIV
+983 LQTQPRII

-1003 FGKVD
+1003 FGKAD

-1025 QKEQGPWIVGFSDI
+1025 QKEQGPWVVGFSDI

-1046 ARTAYVDYASAF
+1046 AKVAYVDYASAF
-1058 PYARYQVKKEAERNF
+1058 PYARYMVKKEAEKNF
-1073 LFRQFLEDNRAHPRS
+1073 LFRQFLEDNRSHPRS
-1088 QRLDWTSYLKDPIT
+1088 QRLDWTTYLKDPIT

-1115 KQTIQDSEEKANLR
+1115 KNMVQDSEEKANLR

-1179 ELILQGDLQRMGSK
+1179 ELILQGDLTRMGSK

-1214 VVSRDGRQDK
+1214 VVSRDGRQDR
-1224 KYDVSKEV
+1224 KYDVSKEPIPMP
-1232 RTLLSLAYITHT
+1232 LLFLE
-1244 NFSSL
+1244 SSQD
-1249 YLCHDPISKQ
+1249 DPINKQ
-1259 KGIAAP
+1259 KGITAP
-1265 LTRSAASDTKLNKV
+1265 LSRAANSDTKLNKV
-1279 QTNGTE
+1279 SSNSNE
-1285 RPNLDHAATNSSVGT
+1285 RPGLDHLATSSSVGPG
-1300 AAVNRL
+1300 AVTRL
-1306 ATANSIDSEG
+1306 APTNSGDNEG
-1316 RILYPFRIKHLG
+1316 KILYPFRVKHLG

-1339 QARQDW
+1339 QTRQDW

-1370 LVMADSAFAYDPVA
+1370 RVMADSAFAYDPVA

-1405 EVEKTCGS
+1405 EVEKTYENT
-1413 GRGPPPIS
+1413 RIPTPIS

-1429 GFTAFGKNMVA
+1429 GFSAFGKNMVA
-1440 VGTDAGVCVSEAGD
+1440 VGTDAGVCVSEASD
-1454 QRGWIKTVT
+1454 QRNWNKTVT
-1463 ASRVTQIAVLEQ
+1463 ASRVTQIAVLEE

-1482 SERNLISYPLDVVAP
+1482 SERNLISYPLDVVSP
-1497 PSSYPAPSNDNP
+1497 PSNFPAPANDNP

-1526 HMKDRMLVFYKKKES
+1526 RMKERMLVFYKKKEN
-1541 LHTTFK
+1541 LHSTFK

-1566 SRKAG
+1566 SRKPGA
-1571 VGVTESFRDFDE
+1571 GVTESFRDYDE

-1589 CYSLNIFHTYIAVS
+1589 CYSLNIFHTYISVS
-1603 TARGFELLTLD
+1603 TAKGFELLTLD
-1614 KKIPMSIPDTRQPAI
+1614 KKIPMSIPDVKQPAI
-1629 ANIANRIKEQRPLG
+1629 ADIANRIKEQRPLG

-1678 GKQKKARGAS
+1678 GKQKKARGAT

-1736 SANGQSPSLGPISN
+1736 SANAQSPVASPTDN
-1750 GVLDSQGTIK
+1750 GLDSKGTVK

>member
-1 MSFRDNDG
+1 MSFRDNDQ

-22 ANRSSQDQTSYP
+22 ANRSSQDQSPYP
-34 NRRPSFNS
+34 HRQPSFNN
-42 GDDSGAFV
+42 GDDSSAFASTV
-50 SPANR
+50 TR
-55 PNYHP
+55 PSYQP
-60 TLNTSVAGLGNR
+60 TLNTTAAGLGSR
-72 DELFLASPS
+72 DELFLASPT
-81 DPNRANYG
+81 DPNRSNYG
-89 NSGVAMAG
+89 NSNVAMAG

-116 AFARSQSTTIPYLP
+116 AFARSQSTSSTTLPYLP
-130 HPSHRRAQQQ
+130 HPSHRWGQPN
-140 SIATNIPA
+140 ATA
-148 PAIAPAPYSPTTAT
+148 APYSSSTVA
-162 PNNFTPAPYNPA
+162 PNNLAPAPYNPA
-174 AYSGSAVPQRQS
+174 AYSGTAVPQRQS
-186 TYSGYSNYNNQSYG
+186 TYAGYTNYNGQSYA
-200 SPPLNQSPYF
+200 SPPLNQSSYF
-210 QSQPTY
+210 QAQPTY
-216 ASTPAQQR
+216 ASTTAPSR
-224 QSSTPSAPY
+224 QSPNPQTAYS
-233 PAGYDQPTY
+233 AGYDQPTY
-242 NSTYTSAASPP
+242 SSAYLSSTSSLAPTT
-253 VPAQS
+253 
-258 ISYDTS
+258 SYDSS
-264 QTQYAAS
+264 QLQYSGS
-271 YSNDTETPPI
+271 YSNDARTPPA
-281 TFYASDSSSSDQV
+281 TFYSSDSSASEQV
-294 PYPTQSQIPVG
+294 PYPTHSQIPVG
-305 PNYSATD
+305 PNYSASD
-312 PHSFLSRPSRSNS
+312 PHSFLARASRSNS
-325 AASPLP
+325 AASPIP
-331 SPPGHSQSLTGLTRH
+331 SPPAHSQPLTGLARH
-346 PTNAPLPSRPVDD
+346 PTNAPLPSRPGDD
-359 IAEELYGP
+359 AAEGRYAS
-367 NGSLATG
+367 NGTLMLDV
-374 ASQEYPTQDSIMQDI
+374 SQEHTAQDSMMQDI
-389 EAELARRN
+389 EAELGRRN
-397 GSLRDRPTAFDQR
+397 GSIRDRPSGFDQR
-410 NGALPEGDLQN
+410 NGAFQEGDLQN

-464 PYAHEDHD
+464 PYAHEDYD

-487 QQAEEDDRRFSSVG
+487 QQAEEDDRRYSTF
-501 GTLPY
+501 PY
-506 FSQPEA
+506 FAPPET

-531 AGMDLGLMGG
+531 AGGMDLGLMGG
-541 GYAGNLTYDN
+541 GYAGILTYDN
-551 NLGSPPITEIA
+551 NLGSPPLPELP
-562 PGDIQPLPT
+562 PGEAQPLPS
-571 PRSNHTSQRS
+571 RSNHTSQRS

-602 LQQPTAHRL
+602 LQKPTAQRL
-611 SFDEGEER
+611 SFDEGDER
-619 VSLHSRQSGSES
+619 VSIHSRRSGSES

-645 LSNRPLPAIPASS
+645 ISNRPLPAIPAGS

-663 LSAQSPGKGLPQH
+663 LSIQSPSRAGQH

-706 ISLSSHSTSPLV
+706 ISLSDHHTPPLV

-728 TEERNA
+728 AEERT
-734 RLRQMRQQQQIM
+734 RLGHMRRQQQLA
-746 AQQGLIPYEG
+746 AQQGPSYGGYET
-756 YDPGTPTSINYDVIT
+756 GTASSINYDVIT
-771 LPSGRRGKFQHPE
+771 LPSGRRRKFQPE
-784 KLTVADVR
+784 KLTVVDVR

-798 ALSGIAKWIR
+798 ALSGIAKWTR
-808 EMAEGEPDLK
+808 EMADGEPDLK
-818 KKTLED
+818 RKTLED
-824 GLVRLFCLKVPTMN
+824 GLIRLFCLKVPTMN
-838 VADAEALSTQVL
+838 VADAEALSAQVA
-850 DSMLEAGILIPD
+850 DSMLEAGILVPE

-871 SVSGVLWQLTGS
+871 SISGVLWQLTGS

-891 GYDDETYG
+891 EHDENETG
-899 HELPTRCYSY
+899 HEVPARCYSH

-922 LVSNGV
+922 FMSHDV

-934 TFYNMTK
+934 TFYNMTP
-941 ESTEGKSKKEVS
+941 ESIEGKSKKEVS
-953 RQNVLHEII
+953 RQNVLHEIV

-983 LQSQPRIV
+983 LQSQPRII

-1058 PYARYQVKKEAERNF
+1058 PYARYQVKKEADRNF

-1102 RLQRYSLLLETVL
+1102 RLPRYSLLLETVL
-1115 KQTIQDSEEKANLR
+1115 KYMIHDSEEKANLK
-1129 RAIEEVKSMTLE
+1129 RAMEEVKLMTLE

-1150 KKVTMIELDQ
+1150 KKVTMIELDH

-1214 VVSRDGRQDK
+1214 VVSRDSRQDR
-1224 KYDVSKEV
+1224 KYDVSKEPIPMP
-1232 RTLLSLAYITHT
+1232 LLFLE
-1244 NFSSL
+1244 SSQD
-1249 YLCHDPISKQ
+1249 DPISKQ

-1265 LTRSAASDTKLNKV
+1265 LTRAANSASDTKLNKV
-1279 QTNGTE
+1279 TSNGTE
-1285 RPNLDHAATNSSVGT
+1285 RPGLDHAATASSINST
-1300 AAVNRL
+1300 AVTRIT
-1306 ATANSIDSEG
+1306 TANSADNEG
-1316 RILYPFRIKHLG
+1316 RILYPFRVKHLG
-1328 HEVYTLFAQSA
+1328 HEVYTLFSQSA
-1339 QARQDW
+1339 QTRQDW

-1370 LVMADSAFAYDPVA
+1370 RVMADSAFAYDPVA

-1405 EVEKTCGS
+1405 EVEKVHGT
-1413 GRGPPPIS
+1413 GRGPSAIS
-1421 RAGVNCAT
+1421 RAGVNCAC
-1429 GFTAFGKNMVA
+1429 GFSAFGKNMVA
-1440 VGTDAGVCVSEAGD
+1440 VGTDAGVCVSEASD
-1454 QRGWIKTVT
+1454 QRGWTKTVT
-1463 ASRVTQIAVLEQ
+1463 TSRVTQIAVLEE

-1482 SERNLISYPLDVVAP
+1482 SERNLISYPLDVVSP
-1497 PSSYPAPSNDNP
+1497 PSNFPAPSNDNP

-1526 HMKDRMLVFYKKKES
+1526 RMKDRMLVFYKKKEN
-1541 LHTTFK
+1541 LHSTFK

-1571 VGVTESFRDFDE
+1571 VGVTESFRDYDE

-1589 CYSLNIFHTYIAVS
+1589 CYSLNIFHTYISVS

-1614 KKIPMSIPDTRQPAI
+1614 KKIPMSIPDVKQPAI

-1678 GKQKKARGAS
+1678 GKQKKARGAT

-1713 QIIAGRDVKVLD
+1713 QIIAGRDVRVLD

-1736 SANGQSPSLGPISN
+1736 SANGTSINMNSVDN
-1750 GVLDSQGTIK
+1750 GLDSKGTVK

>member
-1 MSFRDNDG
+1 MSFRDNEQ
-9 RRYGHIPPVQYPV
+9 RRYGHVPPVQYPV
-22 ANRSSQDQTSYP
+22 ANRPPQD
-34 NRRPSFNS
+34 RPSHPHRQASFNN
-42 GDDSGAFV
+42 GDDSGAFA
-50 SPANR
+50 SAATR
-55 PNYHP
+55 YQP
-60 TLNTSVAGLGNR
+60 TLNTSAAALGSR
-72 DELFLASPS
+72 DELFLASPTDS
-81 DPNRANYG
+81 NRPSYG
-89 NSGVAMAG
+89 NSNVAMAG

-116 AFARSQSTTIPYLP
+116 AFARSSSTSLPYHP
-130 HPSHRRAQQQ
+130 HPSNRWGQ
-140 SIATNIPA
+140 SNATA
-148 PAIAPAPYSPTTAT
+148 APYSPTASS
-162 PNNFTPAPYNPA
+162 PNSYTPAPYNPA

-186 TYSGYSNYNNQSYG
+186 TYTGYTNYNSQSYA
-200 SPPLNQSPYF
+200 SPPLNQSSYF
-210 QSQPTY
+210 QPQPTY
-216 ASTPAQQR
+216 TSNTAHTR
-224 QSSTPSAPY
+224 QSSTPPTLYPGGLGQATYSSAYSSAPTVI
-233 PAGYDQPTY
+233 A
-242 NSTYTSAASPP
+242 STYTTG
-253 VPAQS
+253 
-258 ISYDTS
+258 YDSS
-264 QTQYAAS
+264 QTQYGTG
-271 YSNDTETPPI
+271 YPNDARNSRNARTPPA
-281 TFYASDSSSSDQV
+281 TFYSSDSSTSDLV
-294 PYPTQSQIPVG
+294 PYPSHSQIPVG
-305 PNYSATD
+305 PNYSASD
-312 PHSFLSRPSRSNS
+312 PHSFLNPASRSNS
-325 AASPLP
+325 VTSPIP
-331 SPPGHSQSLTGLTRH
+331 SPPTHSQPLTGLARH

-359 IAEELYGP
+359 IAEEEYGP
-367 NGSLATG
+367 NGTLLPDVI
-374 ASQEYPTQDSIMQDI
+374 QETTTQESIMQDI
-389 EAELARRN
+389 EDELGARN
-397 GSLRDRPTAFDQR
+397 GSLHNRPSAFDQR
-410 NGALPEGDLQN
+410 NGALPDDDLQN

-454 STLNRNHSTN
+454 STLNRNHSNN
-464 PYAHEDHD
+464 PYAYEDYD

-487 QQAEEDDRRFSSVG
+487 QQAEEDDRRFSTVG
-501 GTLPY
+501 GTFPY
-506 FSQPEA
+506 FSQPEV
-512 SAQPT
+512 STQPT

-551 NLGSPPITEIA
+551 NIGSPPITEIT
-562 PGDIQPLPT
+562 PGDTQVLPS
-571 PRSNHTSQRS
+571 RINHTSQRS

-602 LQQPTAHRL
+602 LQQPSAHRL

-619 VSLHSRQSGSES
+619 VSLHSKQSGSES

-645 LSNRPLPAIPASS
+645 LSNRPLPPIPGGS

-663 LSAQSPGKGLPQH
+663 LSAQSPTRTGQH
-676 GYSLSVDSRP
+676 GYSLSVDARP

-728 TEERNA
+728 AEERNA
-734 RLRQMRQQQQIM
+734 RLRHMRQQQQLA
-746 AQQGLIPYEG
+746 AQQGVPEG
-756 YDPGTPTSINYDVIT
+756 YETGTASSINYDVIV
-771 LPSGRRGKFQHPE
+771 LPSGRRRAFQPE
-784 KLTVADVR
+784 KITIVDVR

-798 ALSGIAKWIR
+798 ALSGIAKWVR

-818 KKTLED
+818 RKTLED

-838 VADAEALSTQVL
+838 VADAEALSTQVA
-850 DSMLEAGILIPD
+850 DSMSKAGILVPE
-862 EEWLKFGPG
+862 EEWIKFGPG
-871 SVSGVLWQLTGS
+871 SISGVIWQLTGS

-891 GYDDETYG
+891 DYDDDEAG
-899 HELPTRCYSY
+899 HELPARCYSH

-922 LVSNGV
+922 LMSNGV
-928 KTVDWA
+928 KIVDWA

-941 ESTEGKSKKEVS
+941 ESTEGKAKKEVA
-953 RQNVLHEII
+953 RQNVLHEIV
-962 TSEEVYMD
+962 TSEELYMD
-970 RLDVLRVLYRDRL
+970 HLDVLRVLYRDRL
-983 LQSQPRIV
+983 LQSQPRII
-991 AEGRIEKFVSNV
+991 AEGKIEKFVSNV

-1046 ARTAYVDYASAF
+1046 ARTAYIDYASAF
-1058 PYARYQVKKEAERNF
+1058 PYARYQVKKEADRNF
-1073 LFRQFLEDNRAHPRS
+1073 LFRQFLNENQAHPRS
-1088 QRLDWTSYLKDPIT
+1088 QRLDWTNYLKSPIT
-1102 RLQRYSLLLETVL
+1102 RLQRYSLLLDTVL
-1115 KQTIQDSEEKANLR
+1115 KNTVQDSEEKVNLK
-1129 RAIEEVKSMTLE
+1129 RALEEVKSMTLE

-1173 LDHLGR
+1173 LTDQIGR

-1214 VVSRDGRQDK
+1214 VVSRDGRQDR
-1224 KYDVSKEV
+1224 KYDVSKEPIPMP
-1232 RTLLSLAYITHT
+1232 LLFLE
-1244 NFSSL
+1244 SSQD
-1249 YLCHDPISKQ
+1249 DPISKQ

-1265 LTRSAASDTKLNKV
+1265 LTRAANSASDTKLNKV
-1279 QTNGTE
+1279 ASNIAE
-1285 RPNLDHAATNSSVGT
+1285 RPGLDHATTSSTVGSVT
-1300 AAVNRL
+1300 VTRL
-1306 ATANSIDSEG
+1306 ATNNSADSEG

-1339 QARQDW
+1339 QARQEW

-1370 LVMADSAFAYDPVA
+1370 RVMADSAFAYDPVA

-1405 EVEKTCGS
+1405 EVEKACGP

-1429 GFTAFGKNMVA
+1429 GFSAFGKNMVA
-1440 VGTDAGVCVSEAGD
+1440 VGTDAGVCVSEASD
-1454 QRGWIKTVT
+1454 QRGWNKTVT
-1463 ASRVTQIAVLEQ
+1463 AGRVTQIAVLEE

-1482 SERNLISYPLDVVAP
+1482 SERSLISYPLDVVSP
-1497 PSSYPAPSNDNP
+1497 PSNFPAPANDNP

-1526 HMKDRMLVFYKKKES
+1526 RMKDRMLVFYKKKEG

-1556 TEKKSRLFGG
+1556 TERKTRLFGG
-1566 SRKAG
+1566 MRKAG
-1571 VGVTESFRDFDE
+1571 VGVTEGFRDYDE

-1589 CYSLNIFHTYIAVS
+1589 CYSLNIFHTYIAVA

-1614 KKIPMSIPDTRQPAI
+1614 KKIPMSIPDVRQPAI

-1678 GKQKKARGAS
+1678 GKQKKARGAT

-1713 QIIAGRDVKVLD
+1713 QIIAGRDVRVLD

-1736 SANGQSPSLGPISN
+1736 SANGLTSPTGGESG
-1750 GVLDSQGTIK
+1750 LDSKGTVK

>member
-1 MSFRDNDG
+1 MSFRDNDQ
-9 RRYGHIPPVQYPV
+9 RRYGHLPPVQYPV
-22 ANRSSQDQTSYP
+22 ANRPSQDQSYP
-34 NRRPSFNS
+34 TRRQSFNN
-42 GDDSGAFV
+42 GDDSTGFA
-50 SPANR
+50 SSAHR
-55 PNYHP
+55 PGYQP
-60 TLNTSVAGLGNR
+60 TLNTTPEALAGS
-72 DELFLASPS
+72 DELFIASS
-81 DPNRANYG
+81 TDPNRPSYG
-89 NSGVAMAG
+89 NSNVAMGG

-116 AFARSQSTTIPYLP
+116 AFVRSQSTTLPYLP
-130 HPSHRRAQQQ
+130 HPSHRWAQPN
-140 SIATNIPA
+140 ATPA
-148 PAIAPAPYSPTTAT
+148 PAPAAVPYSPTISSPSNTFA
-162 PNNFTPAPYNPA
+162 PAPYNPA
-174 AYSGSAVPQRQS
+174 AYSGAAVPQRQS
-186 TYSGYSNYNNQSYG
+186 TYAGHTNYNGQSYG

-216 ASTPAQQR
+216 ASNSPQLR
-224 QSSTPSAPY
+224 QSSTPPTTYSAGYGQPNYNSAYSSATSSVISTNTNNYDSSQSQYNSSYANNATSPPATSYSYTSQAPY
-233 PAGYDQPTY
+233 PTH
-242 NSTYTSAASPP
+242 
-253 VPAQS
+253 
-258 ISYDTS
+258 
-264 QTQYAAS
+264 
-271 YSNDTETPPI
+271 
-281 TFYASDSSSSDQV
+281 
-294 PYPTQSQIPVG
+294 SQIPVG
-305 PNYSATD
+305 PNYSANE
-312 PHSFLSRPSRSNS
+312 PHSFLDLGSRTNS
-325 AASPLP
+325 TASPVP
-331 SPPGHSQSLTGLTRH
+331 SPPIHAQPSTGLARH
-346 PTNAPLPSRPVDD
+346 PTNAPLPSRPVDNTED
-359 IAEELYGP
+359 SFAS
-367 NGSLATG
+367 NGAV
-374 ASQEYPTQDSIMQDI
+374 APDVSQEYISQDDIMNDI
-389 EAELARRN
+389 EAELGRARN
-397 GSLRDRPTAFDQR
+397 GSLRDRPFALDQR
-410 NGALPEGDLQN
+410 NGALADDELQN
-421 LRRLTSN
+421 LRRLTSS
-428 ASYHSTATTLTN
+428 ASYRSTATTVTN

-464 PYAHEDHD
+464 PYAYGDD
-472 GDESDPEGAAGAWAL
+472 AGDESDPEGAAGAWAL
-487 QQAEEDDRRFSSVG
+487 QQAEEDDRRFSTLG
-501 GTLPY
+501 GSLPY
-506 FSQPEA
+506 FNQPEIA
-512 SAQPT
+512 APPI
-517 LPTHKEEPSSDSDY
+517 LATHKEELGSDSDY
-531 AGMDLGLMGG
+531 AGMDLGLAGG
-541 GYAGNLTYDN
+541 GYAGTLTYDN
-551 NLGSPPITEIA
+551 NLGSPPASEPT
-562 PGDIQPLPT
+562 PGEPQPLGA
-571 PRSNHTSQRS
+571 RSNHASQRS

-595 DYEGTGG
+595 DYSGTGG

-611 SFDEGEER
+611 SFDEGDER
-619 VSLHSRQSGSES
+619 VSLHSRQSSSES
-631 PSKEDYPDMFYHPG
+631 PTKEDYPDMFYHPG
-645 LSNRPLPAIPASS
+645 LSSRPLPAIPAGS
-658 DSSSM
+658 DSSSL
-663 LSAQSPGKGLPQH
+663 LSVQSLNQAKYQH

-686 YSGPDA
+686 YTGPDA

-728 TEERNA
+728 AEERNA
-734 RLRQMRQQQQIM
+734 RLKHMRQQQQL
-746 AQQGLIPYEG
+746 ATQQGLVYEG
-756 YDPGTPTSINYDVIT
+756 YETGTGSSINYDVIT
-771 LPSGRRGKFQHPE
+771 LPSGRRRKFQPE
-784 KLTVADVR
+784 KLTVVDVR

-798 ALSGIAKWIR
+798 ALSGVARWIR
-808 EMAEGEPDLK
+808 EMADGEPDLK
-818 KKTLED
+818 RKTLED

-838 VADAEALSTQVL
+838 VADAEALSTQVT
-850 DSMLEAGILIPD
+850 DSMLQAGIIVPE

-871 SVSGVLWQLTGS
+871 TISGVLWQLTGS

-891 GYDDETYG
+891 EFDVEAAG
-899 HELPTRCYSY
+899 HMVPVRCYSH

-922 LVSNGV
+922 LMSNGI

-934 TFYNMTK
+934 TFYNITK
-941 ESTEGKSKKEVS
+941 ESAESKPKKEVA
-953 RQNVLHEII
+953 RQNVLHEIV

-970 RLDVLRVLYRDRL
+970 RLDVLRVLYRDQL
-983 LQSQPRIV
+983 LQSQPRII
-991 AEGRIEKFVSNV
+991 AEGRIEKFVDHV
-1003 FGKVD
+1003 FGKAD
-1008 AVQQVNM
+1008 GVQQVNM

-1058 PYARYQVKKEAERNF
+1058 PYARFQVKKEAERNY
-1073 LFRQFLEDNRAHPRS
+1073 LFRQFLEQNRAHPRS

-1115 KQTIQDSEEKANLR
+1115 KQTVQDSEEKANLR
-1129 RAIEEVKSMTLE
+1129 RALEEVKLMTLE

-1168 HADLH
+1168 HADLN

-1214 VVSRDGRQDK
+1214 VISRDARQDR
-1224 KYDVSKEV
+1224 KYDVSKEPIPMP
-1232 RTLLSLAYITHT
+1232 LLFLE
-1244 NFSSL
+1244 SSQD
-1249 YLCHDPISKQ
+1249 DPISKQ

-1265 LTRSAASDTKLNKV
+1265 LTRAANSASDTKLNKV
-1279 QTNGTE
+1279 VSNGNE
-1285 RPNLDHAATNSSVGT
+1285 RPGLDHTATASSVSSIAVTRIGT
-1300 AAVNRL
+1300 NVA
-1306 ATANSIDSEG
+1306 DSES

-1328 HEVYTLFAQSA
+1328 HEVYTLFAQTL
-1339 QARQDW
+1339 QMRQDW

-1370 LVMADSAFAYDPVA
+1370 RVMADSAFAYDPVA

-1405 EVEKTCGS
+1405 EVEKVYGS
-1413 GRGPPPIS
+1413 GRGPSPIS

-1429 GFTAFGKNMVA
+1429 GFSAFGKNMVA
-1440 VGTDAGVCVSEAGD
+1440 VGTDAGVCVSEASD
-1454 QRGWIKTVT
+1454 QRGWTKTVT
-1463 ASRVTQIAVLEQ
+1463 ASRVTQIAVLEE

-1482 SERNLISYPLDVVAP
+1482 SERNLISYPLDVVSP
-1497 PSSYPAPSNDNP
+1497 PANFPAPANDSP

-1526 HMKDRMLVFYKKKES
+1526 RMKDRMLVFYKKRES
-1541 LHTTFK
+1541 LHNTFK

-1556 TEKKSRLFGG
+1556 TEKRSRLFGG
-1566 SRKAG
+1566 SRRAG
-1571 VGVTESFRDFDE
+1571 VGVTESFRDYDE
-1583 FFFPTE
+1583 FYLPTE
-1589 CYSLNIFHTYIAVS
+1589 CYSLNIFHTYIAIS

-1614 KKIPMSIPDTRQPAI
+1614 KKKPMSIPDVRQPAI
-1629 ANIANRIKEQRPLG
+1629 ANIANRIKDQRPLG

-1648 DQEFLLAYE
+1648 EQEFLLAYE

-1678 GKQKKARGAS
+1678 GKQKKARGAT

-1713 QIIAGRDVKVLD
+1713 QIIAGRDVRVLD

-1736 SANGQSPSLGPISN
+1736 SPSPTANGNGKGPYGSLATDTGT
-1750 GVLDSQGTIK
+1750 DSKGTVK